1 MEAQY
6 HVIKRVVETKKR
18 KRGGLWFKVEWQSD
32 NTQKWIPRRHLDT
45 ATAAAYDQEGN
56 LIKKS
61 RTVPIGPE
69 YQAVIPEV
77 QEVSPYEHEFTTR
90 EHDTR
95 QLKTAMNT
103 PILAGTKLML
113 NCPTHFPSEE
123 QADADIILCQGQHC
137 SADRISQREVLNEFN
152 LKLRD
157 IDIDYDKK
165 HIVRKVDIH
174 SEGNFYVVTILCW
187 LKNGTCVDLQC
198 LHPHSDWWDE
208 ERNRDIPNWSEVF
221 NYPYILDTELH
232 YSKHKAVSD
241 STIHSMTSKLM
252 MDLKKQFFTTQG
264 GVYPP
269 LALTAWENTVEKVW
283 EKIDLLSQDIKNA
296 NSYA

>member
-18 KRGGLWFKVEWQSD
+18 KRGGLWFRIQWDSD
-32 NTQKWIPRRHLDT
+32 NSEQWVPRSRLNPALADL
-45 ATAAAYDQEGN
+45 YDEEGN

-61 RTVPIGPE
+61 RTVPIGPNH
-69 YQAVIPEV
+69 QAVIPEV
-77 QEVSPYEHEFTTR
+77 QEVSPYEHEFNTR

-113 NCPTHFPSEE
+113 KCPTDFLSEE

-137 SADRISQREVLNEFN
+137 SAARISQREVLNEFN

-208 ERNRDIPNWSEVF
+208 ERNGDIPNWSEAL
-221 NYPYILDTELH
+221 NYPYVLDTELH

-283 EKIDLLSQDIKNA
+283 NKMDSLSEDIKNA
-296 NSYA
+296 NTYA